1 MFEQFGKN
9 LYLAGAYRIE
19 EVEKGKLHLAKH
31 TKTHKRE
38 KWSQVKFQVKMFDGG
53 DYYER
58 EYGLFEHIGVVCCH
72 TIKVSNTFVVHDMFS
87 DFSNC
92 LEVGNLSCG
101 ILPIFVFQVMEYMGI
116 DEIPKRHIL
125 KRCTMDAR
133 DVLPEHLQVY
143 QNDHVSTRSF
153 TYRHSSMYKKA
164 LGLVRLGDASVEAY
178 EKLHLV
184 NYNCTVR

>member
-72 TIKVSNTFVVHDMFS
+72 TIK
-87 DFSNC
+87 
-92 LEVGNLSCG
+92 
-101 ILPIFVFQVMEYMGI
+101 VMEYMGI